1 MNYFGRKSLLNNL
14 DGKIIHVYLTKNHLD
29 IIEKLKLKNIKY
41 SIIDQSYFNSFDQ
54 NLNHQGIH
62 TVIESRVNFESITD
76 YLENTTGA
84 RTVLMIDSI
93 TDPFNFGSII
103 RTSEFFGVDLIIYK
117 KDNQV
122 QINDFVIKTSM
133 GAINNINM
141 LKVTNLAA
149 TIDILKKYGYW
160 IYSSTLNDKAVDSNA
175 VEFDDK
181 TVIIVGNED
190 KGISKIV
197 LDKSDFF
204 VKIPSGGSTQS
215 LNVAVAT
222 GILISEIKREKR
234 RKIKNN

>member
-41 SIIDQSYFNSFDQ
+41 NIVDQSYFNSFDL

-62 TVIESRVNFESITD
+62 TVIESRVNFESIND

-141 LKVTNLAA
+141 LKVTNLAV
-149 TIDILKKYGYW
+149 TIDILKKYGY
-160 IYSSTLNDKAVDSNA
+160 
-175 VEFDDK
+175 
-181 TVIIVGNED
+181 
-190 KGISKIV
+190 
-197 LDKSDFF
+197 
-204 VKIPSGGSTQS
+204 
-215 LNVAVAT
+215 
-222 GILISEIKREKR
+222 
-234 RKIKNN
+234 